1 MYKTAV
7 EKTSEKFVGFVKGET
22 EEICDEE
29 IKAKGY
35 KPYGKGFRQEGT
47 KMDRDCFNCG
57 STENV
62 RWRDTKEE
70 YYCDDCMEMEG

>member
-35 KPYGKGFRQEGT
+35 KPYGKGFR
-47 KMDRDCFNCG
+47 
-57 STENV
+57 
-62 RWRDTKEE
+62 
-70 YYCDDCMEMEG
+70 